1 MAYAVF
7 AVTVYMYLTKH
18 YTVNYEPETTEVMS
32 HTKKFYKKYYIS
44 DREVEIIEALVVGK
58 TNKEIASEL
67 FISINTVKTHIKNI
81 YRKLEVKNRVQL
93 LHKIKFSNGSSPQ
106 G

>member
-1 MAYAVF
+1 
-7 AVTVYMYLTKH
+7 MYLTKH
-18 YTVNYEPETTEVMS
+18 YTVNYEPETTDVMS
-32 HTKKFYKKYYIS
+32 HTEKFYKKYNIS

-81 YRKLEVKNRVQL
+81 YRKLEVKNRVRL
-93 LHKIKFSNGSSPQ
+93 LHKIKFSNGDTPM